1 MKHGTSLVAAPDN
14 RTSSPVANGSSV
26 PAWPVRARVRRRR
39 AATSA
44 NEDGPAG
51 LSTNAIPTG
60 LSARGGIGTRAGEHE
75 LAPQE
80 VDDLADRP
88 LRGEPRGLAVAAG
101 FCFERDYRD
110 IDLVVSPPARE
121 AARRALHP

>member
-44 NEDGPAG
+44 NDDGPAG
-51 LSTNAIPTG
+51 LSTSAMPTG
-60 LSARGGIGTRAGEHE
+60 LRARGGIRAGRREHE
-75 LAPQE
+75 LAAKE
-80 VDDLADRP
+80 VDDVADRA
-88 LRGEPRGLAVAAG
+88 LRRESGGLSMTASARLA
-101 FCFERDYRD
+101 RDRRD
-110 IDLVVSPPARE
+110 VD
-121 AARRALHP
+121 